1 MSEVTVY
8 GKPGCRA
15 CMSTTRQLKKNG
27 VDFKYIDFTQDSDAE
42 AFLHGEGVK
51 SAPYVVS
58 PVGNW
63 SGMDEYMINELVS
76 SGQNTTETNSKAS
89 SPCSI

>member
-15 CMSTTRQLKKNG
+15 CMSTTRQFKKGG
-27 VDFKYIDFTQDSDAE
+27 VEFNYVDFTQDPEAE

-58 PVGNW
+58 PVGSW
-63 SGMDEYMINELVS
+63 SGLDEYMINELIAT
-76 SGQNTTETNSKAS
+76 GRDNTSASERAS